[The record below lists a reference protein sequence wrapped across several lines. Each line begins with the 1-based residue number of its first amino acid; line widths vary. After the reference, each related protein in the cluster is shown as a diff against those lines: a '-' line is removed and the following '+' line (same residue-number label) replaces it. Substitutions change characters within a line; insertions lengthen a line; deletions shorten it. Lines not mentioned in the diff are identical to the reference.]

1 MHLACHVEGTYEPH
15 YRITTVAD
23 VNPPHSRKLKC
34 DKLSPCSNCQ
44 KFQRDCV
51 YIAPALD
58 TVAQQKLAH
67 IKDRLG
73 HLEESLGR
81 DVARAPS
88 EGNPDSDDD
97 EDAQEPDDEES
108 LEPTPLA
115 MFDQCYDEDADDE
128 LMDLG
133 IQLGKM
139 RFSDRV
145 GGLFRPKMA
154 AEVSNLLSCST
165 VPRLIFWNCS

>member
-1 MHLACHVEGTYEPH
+1 M
-15 YRITTVAD
+15 
-23 VNPPHSRKLKC
+23 
-34 DKLSPCSNCQ
+34 
-44 KFQRDCV
+44 
-51 YIAPALD
+51 
-58 TVAQQKLAH
+58 AQQKLAH

-88 EGNPDSDDD
+88 EGNLDSEDE
-97 EDAQEPDDEES
+97 EDAQEPEDEES

-154 AEVSNLLSCST
+154 AEVSDPSRYSKIPRLT
-165 VPRLIFWNCS
+165 VPNYS